1 MKSINTRES
10 WALALYPATNSLQL
24 FSLATLLALSFSLA
38 VASAQE
44 FFPNDFAR
52 GAPAD
57 SKQQN
62 EKSTP
67 SQQTSNGLAKVSQFK
82 DRIYAIAYVN
92 SLNKEHFDKAVTR
105 ILAVQRQGKIRVVSV
120 SHIGDY
126 RNVDP
131 KQQEA
136 LRNAGIIFGAVAE
149 LPKELPANISPVW
162 GVMTPQSRKE
172 KTAYVIQGYLEPE
185 LFFNQAGEFEV
196 PAGMQVGEDTS
207 KEGKLG
213 EF

>member
-1 MKSINTRES
+1 MRLGPYLRGFFSIAGSLT
-10 WALALYPATNSLQL
+10 LAHTVGL
-24 FSLATLLALSFSLA
+24 
-38 VASAQE
+38 ASAQE

-52 GAPAD
+52 GASAD
-57 SKQQN
+57 PKQQN

-67 SQQTSNGLAKVSQFK
+67 SRQTSNGLAQVTPFK

-92 SLNKEHFDKAVTR
+92 SLNKEHFDQAITR
-105 ILAVQRQGKIRVVSV
+105 ILSVQRQGKIRIVSV
-120 SHIGDY
+120 SHMGDY

-131 KQQEA
+131 KQEEA
-136 LRNAGIIFGAVAE
+136 IRNAGIIFGAVSE
-149 LPKELPANISPVW
+149 IPKELPANISPVW
-162 GVMTPQSRKE
+162 GVMTPQSRKQ
-172 KTAYVIQGYLEPE
+172 KAAYVIQGYLEPE

-196 PAGMQVGEDTS
+196 PAGMQVGDDTS